1 MQKMPSRCK
10 ACPMVVLPAQLLLH
24 PVTSLGQRP
33 FHDINGNE
41 KRKVLKS
48 SRGCKAPGSSPGD
61 KEKGWQACTLPV
73 IVRTLGS
80 SKRVFACSLDFNS
93 RGCLAQQHPCRSD
106 LRLNCQQLELL
117 ASDCGTH
124 YPLLWKEANVLLS
137 VVEHD
142 QPLRCCQM
150 LRT

>member
-1 MQKMPSRCK
+1 MFCCNQTYQMQKMPSRCK

-24 PVTSLGQRP
+24 PMTSLGQRP

-48 SRGCKAPGSSPGD
+48 SKGCKAPGSSPGD

-80 SKRVFACSLDFNS
+80 SKRVFACSLDFNCQGLPAS
-93 RGCLAQQHPCRSD
+93 PTSLSIRPEVELSTAVVACF
-106 LRLNCQQLELL
+106 RLWY
-117 ASDCGTH
+117 S
-124 YPLLWKEANVLLS
+124 LS
-137 VVEHD
+137 LVVEGS
-142 QPLRCCQM
+142 
-150 LRT
+150 